1 MLHVYPCSYCF
12 LLIMIIWDACIQYW
26 NYRIFLRSFLKFNFK
41 NGLFFLTEHFECVL
55 QVLYNVVYIK
65 AIAATSCTFTS
76 EEREAWRKKG
86 RHVCTDT
93 LSTCKSHLVMMLIDG
108 TQYELVLEHLNIY
121 RNSPFFLIFHQQWI
135 LLKVLVNMSADSET
149 Y

>member
-1 MLHVYPCSYCF
+1 MYFALSINVIYLYMYTEYVRGFPHVHATCVSMF
-12 LLIMIIWDACIQYW
+12 LLFSIDHDYLVCMY
-26 NYRIFLRSFLKFNFK
+26 NRIFLRSFLKFNFK

-93 LSTCKSHLVMMLIDG
+93 L
-108 TQYELVLEHLNIY
+108 
-121 RNSPFFLIFHQQWI
+121 
-135 LLKVLVNMSADSET
+135 
-149 Y
+149 